1 MCRIAVC
8 ICTFE
13 RTKGLRELLRGLDAQ
28 RLVSLS
34 KADIRVVIVD
44 NSATTSAQMVFDE
57 YEKSGRFSSTFVH
70 DPRRGLS
77 NVRNR
82 AVEHVLEV
90 GADYLAF
97 IDDDEVPTPDW
108 IEHLVAEARRTAAAA
123 VVGPVAPIFEV
134 PPPSWAVFQGFYA
147 KAPAMRDGHVTDG
160 YTSNCLVSCRVLDEK
175 ALRFDPRF
183 NATGGEDTWFF
194 KCLLDAGGTI
204 AFAERAVVMEYV
216 PPARMT
222 PGWLLKRWYR
232 TGSVEAALCP
242 FEPSSSKGRLIN
254 VLKGSTRL
262 VGGVSMFFVALAL
275 SPWCPSGAVF
285 ARCYT
290 ICRGLG
296 LLTSV
301 VGVVYRE
308 YTANDY
314 RRI

>member
-13 RTKGLRELLRGLDAQ
+13 RTKGLQELLRGLDVQ

-34 KADIRVVIVD
+34 ETDIRVVIVD
-44 NSATTSAQMVFDE
+44 NSAAASAQMVFDE
-57 YEKSGRFSSTFVH
+57 YEKSGRFSSAFVH
-70 DPRRGLS
+70 DPQRGLS

-82 AVEHVLEV
+82 AVEHVLKV
-90 GADYLAF
+90 DVDYLAF

-108 IEHLVAEARRTAAAA
+108 IEQLVAKARRTAAAA
-123 VVGPVAPIFEV
+123 VVGPVAPIFEE
-134 PPPSWAVFQGFYA
+134 PPPAWAVSHGFYA
-147 KAPAMRDGHVTDG
+147 KAPAMRDGRLTDG

-194 KCLLDAGGTI
+194 KCLLDAGETI
-204 AFAERAVVMEYV
+204 AFAEHAGVMEYV
-216 PPARMT
+216 PPARMK
-222 PGWLLKRWYR
+222 PAWLLKRWYR
-232 TGSVEAALCP
+232 TGAVEAALCP
-242 FEPSSSKGRLIN
+242 FDPLSSKGRIVN

-262 VGGVSMFFVALAL
+262 VCGVLMFFVALAL
-275 SPWCPSGAVF
+275 SPWRPAGAVL

-301 VGVVYRE
+301 VGVAYRE
-308 YTANDY
+308 YMADDY
-314 RRI
+314 RRG